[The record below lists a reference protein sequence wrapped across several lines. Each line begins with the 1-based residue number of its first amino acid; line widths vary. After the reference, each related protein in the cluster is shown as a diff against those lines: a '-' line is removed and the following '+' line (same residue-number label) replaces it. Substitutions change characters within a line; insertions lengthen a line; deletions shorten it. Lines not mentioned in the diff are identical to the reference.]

1 MPLSEPPRDANGVV
15 VPHDHPGIADADRII
30 RRISDEHIVS
40 DVKAPGGRRVSTLA
54 FQSSTNGNCGMSV
67 DLESSIVNAGLDA
80 PSFVTSPRF
89 MGSVWFHAAHLRS
102 ETFQVGYDPLPENPH
117 HGEVW
122 GSFTRGR
129 KNRLLASAQWFVPI
143 TGVSLSSNG

>member
-1 MPLSEPPRDANGVV
+1 MPLSEPPRDAHGVV
-15 VPHDHPGIADADRII
+15 VPHDHPGIADVDRII
-30 RRISDEHIVS
+30 RRISGEHIVA

-54 FQSSTNGNCGMSV
+54 FQSSTDGNCGMSV
-67 DLESSIVNAGLDA
+67 DLESSIVEAGLDA

-102 ETFQVGYDPLPENPH
+102 ETFQVGYDPLPENAH

-122 GSFTRGR
+122 GDFTKGR
-129 KNRLLASAQWFVPI
+129 KSRLLASAKWFVPI
-143 TGVSLSSNG
+143 QGVLLPTTG